1 MFVLRIWNALKGD
14 RHLMAWSVA
23 FGLLFT
29 GLGIIPPL
37 LIREMIRWLARPE
50 TAGSFLLLGLMVA
63 AVYVL
68 RGASRYLYGVMSHA
82 AAYRT
87 LHRLINRVYRHLQ
100 SMPASFLSR
109 RHTGG
114 LVART
119 VGDVEAIED
128 FIAHGIPETMLAVVI
143 PLTMGT
149 VLLAINWRL
158 ALVALLPLPVVAVLV
173 YLITTRTH
181 NFWRGV
187 RKRFAD
193 VSAMIQDHLSGLAVI
208 QSFVREEELARR
220 VEQLSAKYRD
230 SVIYANRW
238 SLMPAGVIEA
248 ASGAGLVLIVWS
260 GGWMTGPMRV
270 DMADLV
276 VFLMYLGQIFLP
288 FLRLAN
294 LNENLQK
301 AAASAE
307 RVFELL
313 DTKAT
318 IVDAPDATV
327 PDQKR
332 FDVRFDGVHFRYND
346 ELPVL
351 EDVSLAIEEGQTLAL
366 VGVTGVGK
374 TTACNLLVRFYDVD
388 AGSVCLGGDDVRTLP
403 LDYLRRNVALVS
415 QDVFLF
421 QGTVRDNLL
430 LGNDRGGEDQM
441 RAAARAANAEPFIL
455 SFPLGYD
462 TLVGERGVRLSG
474 GQKQR
479 IAIARALLKD
489 APVLVLDEATSAVDA
504 ETESLIKDAV
514 ARLTADRTVLIVAHR
529 LSTIMA
535 ADRIVMLDEGRVV
548 QSGTY
553 DELAAARGPFAQ
565 LYRLEED
572 ALQ

>member
-1 MFVLRIWNALKGD
+1 
-14 RHLMAWSVA
+14 MAS
-23 FGLLFT
+23 
-29 GLGIIPPL
+29 
-37 LIREMIRWLARPE
+37 
-50 TAGSFLLLGLMVA
+50 
-63 AVYVL
+63 
-68 RGASRYLYGVMSHA
+68 
-82 AAYRT
+82 
-87 LHRLINRVYRHLQ
+87 
-100 SMPASFLSR
+100 
-109 RHTGG
+109 
-114 LVART
+114 
-119 VGDVEAIED
+119 
-128 FIAHGIPETMLAVVI
+128 
-143 PLTMGT
+143 
-149 VLLAINWRL
+149 
-158 ALVALLPLPVVAVLV
+158 
-173 YLITTRTH
+173 
-181 NFWRGV
+181 
-187 RKRFAD
+187 
-193 VSAMIQDHLSGLAVI
+193 
-208 QSFVREEELARR
+208 
-220 VEQLSAKYRD
+220 
-230 SVIYANRW
+230 
-238 SLMPAGVIEA
+238 
-248 ASGAGLVLIVWS
+248 
-260 GGWMTGPMRV
+260 
-270 DMADLV
+270 DLV
-276 VFLMYLGQIFLP
+276 VFLMYLGQIFQP

-313 DTKAT
+313 DTQTT
-318 IVDAPDATV
+318 IVDAPGATV
-327 PDQKR
+327 PDRKR
-332 FDVRFDGVHFRYND
+332 FDVRFDGVHFRYDD
-346 ELPVL
+346 EMPVL

-374 TTACNLLVRFYDVD
+374 STACNLLVRFYDVD
-388 AGSVCLGGDDVRTLP
+388 AGSIRLGGDDVRTLP
-403 LDYLRRNVALVS
+403 LDYLRQTVALVS

-430 LGNDRGGEDQM
+430 LGNDRAGEDQM

-489 APVLVLDEATSAVDA
+489 APVLILDEATSAVDA

-514 ARLTADRTVLIVAHR
+514 ARLTAQRTVLIVAHR

-572 ALQ
+572 ALR